1 MKFSLS
7 TPYTLEYRTAKSR
20 LSRTV
25 KLADRFDVEIPE
37 ISRFDEDDAFRARFV
52 PYDRYQK
59 ERERHLNREK
69 KHIALLNN
77 DMHLRGFDGRLW
89 ADCAS
94 DSRTQTPDLLADVL
108 RIGEERYYGSDY
120 PNRIIQN
127 HVSKNGRAH
136 PAGGFLHWLDT
147 NEDNNRRKR
156 FLILRSDGEATVEGA
171 EYARPDN
178 IAEIIDDQRDRVR
191 QEVTDYAQK
200 NFVVQDGRL
209 FAATPPPV
217 WMVGAEPNCV
227 YRGALRAAKPMPGR
241 VLFRIDDK
249 AGFEGIIPH
258 ISAAKHYTPFY
269 EDVEIFAADRSY
281 LAIDQVHFAI
291 EGLKGKLTLAATG
304 FSDLPDETL
313 HLWKEFR
320 RAINAW
326 DPLDADPAKIHELG
340 KSFIDAV
347 PKTNNVKTA
356 LGPDFKAFCA
366 LMPMLDLRPRI
377 KPEDDP
383 ELANLTL

>member
-1 MKFSLS
+1 
-7 TPYTLEYRTAKSR
+7 
-20 LSRTV
+20 
-25 KLADRFDVEIPE
+25 
-37 ISRFDEDDAFRARFV
+37 
-52 PYDRYQK
+52 
-59 ERERHLNREK
+59 
-69 KHIALLNN
+69 
-77 DMHLRGFDGRLW
+77 
-89 ADCAS
+89 
-94 DSRTQTPDLLADVL
+94 
-108 RIGEERYYGSDY
+108 
-120 PNRIIQN
+120 
-127 HVSKNGRAH
+127 
-136 PAGGFLHWLDT
+136 
-147 NEDNNRRKR
+147 
-156 FLILRSDGEATVEGA
+156 
-171 EYARPDN
+171 
-178 IAEIIDDQRDRVR
+178 
-191 QEVTDYAQK
+191 
-200 NFVVQDGRL
+200 
-209 FAATPPPV
+209 
-217 WMVGAEPNCV
+217 MVGAEPNCV

-249 AGFEGIIPH
+249 AGFEAIIPQ

-313 HLWKEFR
+313 HLWKAFR

-326 DPLDADPAKIHELG
+326 DPIDADPGKIHELG

>member
-1 MKFSLS
+1 
-7 TPYTLEYRTAKSR
+7 
-20 LSRTV
+20 
-25 KLADRFDVEIPE
+25 
-37 ISRFDEDDAFRARFV
+37 
-52 PYDRYQK
+52 
-59 ERERHLNREK
+59 
-69 KHIALLNN
+69 
-77 DMHLRGFDGRLW
+77 
-89 ADCAS
+89 
-94 DSRTQTPDLLADVL
+94 VL

-281 LAIDQVHFAI
+281 LAIDQVHFTI